1 MFPVVWLVVAV
12 ALITFA
18 LAYIM
23 RAIVDKIRW
32 RRGLRALRKASQH
45 KIADTPEYCKA
56 RWLDK
61 YGGYAEGID
70 FEGSAASSWNKPFAG
85 GSKLWRNNSTR

>member
-1 MFPVVWLVVAV
+1 MFQVVWLVVAV

-18 LAYIM
+18 LALPSGYIM
-23 RAIVDKIRW
+23 RAIVDEIRW
-32 RRGLRALRKASQH
+32 RRDLKASQH

-70 FEGSAASSWNKPFAG
+70 FEDYDDESASEEW
-85 GSKLWRNNSTR
+85 L